1 MPICFVTNLTI
12 GQLSRAYLLCI
23 CFFGVIV
30 FFGVGYFLETALRLC
45 AGVLRRDLGCTA
57 KVVFLQSLVAPVF
70 PSNPQLD
77 VNLYFNDWTTLDRIM
92 SQQKEES
99 LTEDP
104 SKTNS
109 KI

>member
-45 AGVLRRDLGCTA
+45 AGVLRRDLGCMA
-57 KVVFLQSLVAPVF
+57 KVVSTGVCRASSWLICMSM
-70 PSNPQLD
+70 LD
-77 VNLYFNDWTTLDRIM
+77 
-92 SQQKEES
+92 
-99 LTEDP
+99 
-104 SKTNS
+104 
-109 KI
+109 

>member
-57 KVVFLQSLVAPVF
+57 KVVSIGVCRASSWLTCMA
-70 PSNPQLD
+70 
-77 VNLYFNDWTTLDRIM
+77 TLDCSYCSSCCTPYMGVSTIFGG
-92 SQQKEES
+92 SCVPIKS
-99 LTEDP
+99 
-104 SKTNS
+104 S
-109 KI
+109 IGC